1 MMKTN
6 KEWKKYHQL
15 TFTILRQLGFGVKS
29 IMESRIL
36 EEVEFF
42 RDHMLKQT
50 ENSFNP
56 RELVHHCVTNVIMNI
71 VFGRRQHY
79 NMGITEL
86 AYEISRFAENVD
98 VALDIAPTLRFL
110 PFFRNKLRL
119 LVESQN
125 VVHKILELETEK
137 CLEDGADDCFVR
149 RYVESVGPGYD
160 TEQLRFTIRDLIA
173 AGTNTTANTLL
184 WTLIAL
190 ANNPTVQDRLREEI
204 DAVVPRDAL
213 PSMNDQAKLPFV
225 EATILEILRWRTLVP
240 LAVPHM
246 TLCETEVGDY
256 FVPAETLVGLILII
270 CSNQILMLLRCLC
283 SVR

>member
-1 MMKTN
+1 MQTT

-15 TFTILRQLGFGVKS
+15 SLTILKQLGFGVKS
-29 IMESRIL
+29 VLESRIL

-42 RDHMLKQT
+42 RDHILKQKG
-50 ENSFNP
+50 NSFNP
-56 RELVHHCVTNVIMNI
+56 RELVHHWTTNVIMNI
-71 VFGRRQHY
+71 VFARRQDY
-79 NMGITEL
+79 NLGITEL
-86 AYEISRFAENVD
+86 GYEMGRIAENMDMALD
-98 VALDIAPTLRFL
+98 VAPIIRFV
-110 PFFRNKLRL
+110 PFFRNKLCLLIENQKIIHSILRL
-119 LVESQN
+119 E
-125 VVHKILELETEK
+125 IEK
-137 CLEDGADDCFVR
+137 SLEDGADDCFVR

-246 TLCETEVGDY
+246 TLCDTEVGDY
-256 FVPAETLVGLILII
+256 FVLAETLVGLILII